1 MGRVTRRSHSKRRTR
16 STRRSRL
23 LLIVVVVVGVLAVG
37 AVWILVRAQQA
48 ADALTTA
55 RTGVTQMRDSLAAG
69 DSAQA
74 DQQLAVVQGD
84 TARAVQAT
92 SDPVFTIASALPVIG
107 TTPAAV
113 SDVAEAADALAQ
125 QALPDLLEAGV
136 ALNPDNLRADGD
148 QLNLAA
154 FETAAPALESAA
166 ASLAAITS
174 DVAGI
179 ETDGTPARVQDAV
192 TGLQGELDDALTET
206 QSAVRG
212 ARLIPPMLGA
222 DGQRRYFLALQSNNE
237 ARGTGGFFGQF
248 GIVTADDGRVEV
260 RQLASGSVL
269 YDQQYDELPLD
280 FGPDYAALYGDDPAT
295 WAGANLSPH
304 YPYAAQLWLKMW
316 QDRTAERLDGAITT
330 DPVTLSYL
338 LEATGPVTLPDG
350 REISADN
357 VVSFTENEIYF
368 LIEDDA
374 ERDEYLQQVAEA
386 ALDAVFSGKADPRA
400 LLDALGRAAGERRL
414 LVYSEQVNE
423 QKQLA
428 ASAVGGALPGD
439 DAPFAGVATINGG
452 GNKLDYYLGQSLT
465 YELVGCTPDGGRRS
479 QITVT
484 YENTAPG
491 DGSLPLYV
499 AARSDR
505 PLRPDGQ
512 PQNGNGDH
520 FFFSQVYGTAGSSL
534 VSAVRDGDPVAV
546 EQHREQGHTVFRAG
560 IELAAGASTTL
571 VFEVAE
577 PATSGELSTFVTPL
591 VKPISTDADTRKCSV
606 D

>member
-1 MGRVTRRSHSKRRTR
+1 MGGV
-16 STRRSRL
+16 TRRSRL
-23 LLIVVVVVGVLAVG
+23 LLALVVAVGVLAVG
-37 AVWILVRAQQA
+37 AVWILVRSQQA

-55 RTGVTQMRDSLAAG
+55 RVGVTQVRVSLEAG
-69 DSAQA
+69 DSEQA
-74 DQQLAVVQGD
+74 AQQLAVVQGD

-92 SDPVFTIASALPVIG
+92 SDPVFTIASAIPVIG

-136 ALNPDNLRADGD
+136 ALSPDNLRADGD

-154 FETAAPALESAA
+154 FETATPALESAA

-179 ETDGTPARVQDAV
+179 QTDGTPARVKDAV
-192 TGLQGELDDALTET
+192 TGLQGELDDALDET

-212 ARLIPPMLGA
+212 AMLIPPMLGA

-237 ARGTGGFFGQF
+237 ARGTGGFFGSF

-260 RQLASGSVL
+260 RQLAPRSQL
-269 YDQQYDELPLD
+269 DDQQYDEMPLD

-316 QDRTAERLDGAITT
+316 EDRTAERLDGSITT

-350 REISADN
+350 REITAEN

-368 LIEDDA
+368 LIEDDD
-374 ERDEYLQQVAEA
+374 ERDEYLQVVAET
-386 ALDAVFSGKADPRA
+386 ALDAVFSGEADPQA

-414 LVYSEQVNE
+414 LVYSERVNE
-423 QKQLA
+423 QDQLA
-428 ASAVGGALPGD
+428 SSSVGGALPGD
-439 DAPFAGVATINGG
+439 DAPLAGVATINGG

-465 YELVGCTPDGGRRS
+465 YELVGCTPDGARRAE
-479 QITVT
+479 ITVT

-499 AARSDR
+499 DARSDR
-505 PLRPDGQ
+505 PPGPDGL
-512 PQNGNGDH
+512 PRSGNGDH
-520 FFFSQVYGTAGSSL
+520 FFFSQVYATAGSSL
-534 VSAVRDGDPVAV
+534 VSAVRDGEQVAV

-560 IELAAGASTTL
+560 IELEAGASTTM

-577 PATSGELSTFVTPL
+577 PAAEGELSTFVTPL
-591 VKPISTDADTRKCSV
+591 VKPITTDADTRKCSV